1 MFDLNTIIAQ
11 ALAQAIEQATKP
23 LIERITALE
32 SQALAA
38 RLTELE
44 QAHDEDVEACR
55 YQLDRLETRVG
66 ALEVVVED
74 ATLAQATK
82 PLITRIERLEAQ
94 AIAENTA
101 TEDHDLL
108 HRLDR
113 RVDKLEAQAEDA
125 ITANQINSLIE
136 DALSEI
142 DWEDQV
148 RDVLDQHDIAD
159 QIDEKIEEALSQ
171 LKIVR
176 Q

>member
-11 ALAQAIEQATKP
+11 ALAQA
-23 LIERITALE
+23 
-32 SQALAA
+32 
-38 RLTELE
+38 
-44 QAHDEDVEACR
+44 VE
-55 YQLDRLETRVG
+55 
-66 ALEVVVED
+66 
-74 ATLAQATK
+74 QATK

-113 RVDKLEAQAEDA
+113 RVDKLESQAEDA

-142 DWEDQV
+142 DWEEQV
-148 RDVLDQHDIAD
+148 REVLDQHDIAD